1 MKTLNKIVYSV
12 SFLFFTMTI
21 PGCYTV
27 LYMSQSAL
35 EKAQETMVDETRED
49 TAETDSLL
57 TEENDADM
65 YNGYSV
71 GGEYVPSPIWIDY
84 YIAPLPWWYPS
95 HTVSGGGVDSY
106 GSDSPKHSKR
116 NYGQRRTAVEESGSG
131 SIGAPTGTTSGSA
144 GSSSG
149 GSSSAGTS
157 ATSTA
162 TTTTTSSGN
171 NNSGSSQND
180 AGNNQN
186 TSQQRETTTRH
197 TESNNERRNYGER
210 GSARG
215 GKK

>member
-1 MKTLNKIVYSV
+1 MKTLNKIAYSV

-35 EKAQETMVDETRED
+35 EKAQETMVDETLED

-57 TEENDADM
+57 TEENDADR

-131 SIGAPTGTTSGSA
+131 SIAPTGTTSGSA

-171 NNSGSSQND
+171 NNSGSSQNN

-186 TSQQRETTTRH
+186 TGQQRETTTRH